1 MLTKSVIESKTTEI
15 EAASNNGVNTE
26 KTRPK
31 SLARILIITAEN
43 RETRELVQALTRA
56 GFDCSLTSHEDA
68 DSEIAENPP
77 GLVLIEINGT
87 GVSSGFNGLIKQITG
102 EGTVPVMALIT
113 RESVASLSPELP
125 VSDFIIAP
133 YDVREMILRVKRL
146 LQEKNGSHQ
155 GEFIRA
161 GEMAIDIAKA
171 EVLIAGHRVELT
183 YREYELLRF
192 LATSPGRVFTREALL
207 NRVWGYDYYGGD
219 RTVDV
224 HIRRLRS
231 KIETDK
237 LTFVETVR
245 NIGYRFRDDLEKPD

>member
-1 MLTKSVIESKTTEI
+1 MPIKSIVERKEAEI
-15 EAASNNGVNTE
+15 ETTSQNSLNAE

-31 SLARILIITAEN
+31 SLARVLIIADEK
-43 RETRELVQALTRA
+43 RETRDLAQMLARA
-56 GFDCSLTSHEDA
+56 GFDSSFASREDA
-68 DSEIAENPP
+68 DYAISENPP
-77 GLVLIEINGT
+77 ALVLFEISGPALS
-87 GVSSGFNGLIKQITG
+87 VSFNGLVKEITS
-102 EGTVPVMALIT
+102 EASIPVMALVE
-113 RESVASLSPELP
+113 RESLVGLNPELP
-125 VSDFIIAP
+125 VTDFIVAP
-133 YDVREMILRVKRL
+133 FDAREMVLRIKRL
-146 LQEKNGSHQ
+146 LRGKNGAAQ
-155 GEFIRA
+155 EEFIRA
-161 GEMAIDIAKA
+161 GEMVIDTAKA

-237 LTFVETVR
+237 LSFIETVR
-245 NIGYRFRDDLEKPD
+245 NIGYRFRDDLATSD